1 MSKQYDNTNTGTLF
15 VNERKT
21 DEKHPDRTGSI
32 NIEGVEYYLD
42 GWLRKSKDGK
52 PFLSVRVK
60 RKDGQQAKQQETQQE
75 DAF

>member
-52 PFLSVRVK
+52 PFLSVEVP
-60 RKDGQQAKQQETQQE
+60 ACCEPAE
-75 DAF
+75 

>member
-42 GWLRKSKDGK
+42 GWLRKSKEGK

-60 RKDGQQAKQQETQQE
+60 RKDGAAPQRPAQSNE